1 MVHHQ
6 HQIVTLRVELKSQA
20 KTFLQPLFFCHALIF
35 FSVIALRI
43 HLKIFKNETLV
54 LLKPLIV
61 VICFLA
67 ESHLPIHPKSV
78 WTTEL

>member
-20 KTFLQPLFFCHALIF
+20 KTFFTTTLFCHALIF
-35 FSVIALRI
+35 FSVLALPI
-43 HLKIFKNETLV
+43 HVKIFKNETLV

-61 VICFLA
+61 VICFLVRNA
-67 ESHLPIHPKSV
+67 KVED
-78 WTTEL
+78 